1 MRKFLRVGLRQLV
14 VGTLLSIG
22 TLSSSSWAAD
32 FKVGLVLDR
41 GGKDDKSFNAS
52 AFRGAT
58 EAEKTLGVKVKTVE
72 APDDQ
77 AFETMLRSFAQKK
90 FDLIVSIGVGQAT
103 AVQKVASQFKDSKFV
118 LVDAEVNLPNVRS
131 VVFEEHEG
139 SFLMGIA
146 AALASKSGKV
156 GFIGGMDIPLIRRF
170 QMGYEA
176 GAKKAKATSK
186 VVSNYIGVT
195 SEAWNNPPKGRE
207 LALSQIDSGVD
218 VIFSAAGAST
228 AGLFDAVEEKSKTL
242 GGKRFAIG
250 VDSNQNWVKP
260 GLVLTSMIKRVD
272 QAVLDSIADA
282 KKGQFSG
289 GLKRL
294 GLANQGI
301 DYAVDQHNASILTPE
316 IRKALDTA
324 RKDIVS
330 GKIKVPDYYKNA
342 KKS

>member
-1 MRKFLRVGLRQLV
+1 MLKNRLV
-14 VGTLLSIG
+14 KMGFALMATAMIASGQSVAQ
-22 TLSSSSWAAD
+22 AAE
-32 FKVGLVLDR
+32 FRVGLVLDR

-52 AFRGAT
+52 AFRGAS

-90 FDLIVSIGVGQAT
+90 FDLIISIGVGQAS

-131 VVFEEHEG
+131 ILFEEHEG
-139 SFLMGIA
+139 SFLMGYVA
-146 AALASKSGKV
+146 SLASKSGKV

-170 QMGYEA
+170 QLGYEA
-176 GAKKAKATSK
+176 GAKKANSSTK

-207 LALSQIDSGVD
+207 LALSQMDGGVD
-218 VIFSAAGAST
+218 VIFSAAGASG
-228 AGLFDAVEEKSKTL
+228 AGLFDAIEERSK
-242 GGKRFAIG
+242 GVAAKRFAIG

-272 QAVLDSIADA
+272 RAVLSSIQDT
-282 KKGQFSG
+282 KSGTFSG
-289 GLKRL
+289 GTQRL

-301 DYAVDQHNASILTPE
+301 DYAIDQHNASILTPE
-316 IRKALDTA
+316 MRKSLDA
-324 RKDIVS
+324 VRKEIVN
-330 GKIKVPDYYKNA
+330 GKVKVPDYYKNSR
-342 KKS
+342 KG